1 MISLNSCRMQ
11 SLENFPVVSS
21 LTRVSALKQHV
32 QCLNLDNLCIKV
44 ELSENQ
50 IKGSDLAP
58 LAASTSITTLKLA
71 NNKIDSVSDLLALV
85 SFQSI
90 RLIFSR
96 FVFFFL

>member
-21 LTRVSALKQHV
+21 LTRV
-32 QCLNLDNLCIKV
+32 

-50 IKGSDLAP
+50 IKGSDLAH

-71 NNKIDSVSDLLALV
+71 NNKIDSVSDLLALKALTSLTNLDLEGNPV
-85 SFQSI
+85 CEKDDY
-90 RLIFSR
+90 
-96 FVFFFL
+96 